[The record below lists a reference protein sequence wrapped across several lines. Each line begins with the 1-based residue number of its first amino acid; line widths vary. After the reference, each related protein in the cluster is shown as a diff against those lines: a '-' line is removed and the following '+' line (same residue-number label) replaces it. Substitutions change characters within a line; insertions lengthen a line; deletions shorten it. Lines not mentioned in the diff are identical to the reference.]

1 MVFTLPRLLSALLP
15 ALLFALA
22 PPAVHAED
30 LKLALSAAPVQ
41 LDPHFYNHTPSINV
55 DDHMFE
61 GLTGMDANH
70 KIVPRLA
77 DSWSMVNSLTW
88 EFKLHKGVKFHDGTP
103 MTAEDVIWSLDRPAT
118 IVNSPSKFDIY
129 TKAIILKKIIDPW
142 TVRLTTREPYP
153 LMLQDLASVM
163 IVSKAAT
170 QGLASEDFA
179 SGKGMAGTGP
189 YKFVRY
195 VRDDHIELARNDA
208 YWGKT
213 PGQWNKI
220 TLRFIPNGSTRLA
233 ALLAGDVQGIDN
245 VPTPDLAR
253 VRADPGLTMLSK
265 SSSRL
270 IYLYVDTVRPV
281 SPFVTDKDGK
291 PLAKN
296 PLQDPRVRAAISM
309 AINRE
314 AIRDRVME
322 GLSEPTN
329 NLVNASFG
337 GFNPALKV
345 VRYDPDGARKLLAA
359 AGYPQGFGLTIHT
372 PNNRYVNDEKITQTV
387 AQMLSRV
394 GIVTKV
400 EGLPFALYSSRGLK
414 AEYSAGLLGWAAQ
427 SGEAS
432 HPLRALAS
440 CPDPA
445 KGLGTFNWLGYCN
458 PKLTTMLAQAMTTL
472 DEQPRNGL
480 LAQAGALVVNDG
492 GVIPLHQQV
501 TTWAMKKG
509 ISYVPRTD
517 EKTHGYEFSTAPPA
531 VAAR

>member
-1 MVFTLPRLLSALLP
+1 MVVTLPRLLSSLLLAAALLP
-15 ALLFALA
+15 AAQA
-22 PPAVHAED
+22 DD
-30 LKLALSAAPVQ
+30 LKLALSTAPVQ
-41 LDPHFYNHTPSINV
+41 LDPHFYNHTPSISV
-55 DDHMFE
+55 DDHVFE
-61 GLTGMDANH
+61 GLATMDANQ
-70 KIVPRLA
+70 KVLPRLA
-77 DSWSMVNSLTW
+77 ESWTLVNSLTW
-88 EFKLHKGVKFHDGTP
+88 EFKLRKGVKFHDGTP
-103 MTAEDVIWSLDRPAT
+103 FTAEDVIWSLDRPAT

-129 TKAIILKKIIDPW
+129 TKAIILKKVIDPW

-153 LMLQDLASVM
+153 LMLQDLCSVM

-179 SGKGMAGTGP
+179 SGKGMVGTGP

-195 VRDDHIELARNDA
+195 VRDDHIEFVRNDS

-220 TLRFIPNGSTRLA
+220 TLRFVPNGATRLA
-233 ALLAGDVQGIDN
+233 ALLSGDVQGIDN

-253 VRADPGLTMLSK
+253 VRSDPGLTMLTKTSN
-265 SSSRL
+265 RL

-291 PLAKN
+291 PLAAN
-296 PLQDPRVRAAISM
+296 PLRDPRVRTAISM

-329 NLVNASFG
+329 NLVIASFG
-337 GFNPALKV
+337 GHNAALKV
-345 VRYDPDGARKLLAA
+345 VKYDPEGARKLLAA

-372 PNNRYVNDEKITQTV
+372 PNNRYINDEKITQTV
-387 AQMLSRV
+387 AQMLSRA
-394 GIVTKV
+394 GIATKV
-400 EGLPFALYSSRGLK
+400 ESLPFALYSSRGVK
-414 AEYSAGLLGWAAQ
+414 AEYSAGLLGWGAQ

-432 HPLRALAS
+432 HPLRALGS

-458 PKLTTMLAQAMTTL
+458 PKALELLGRALYTLDDQQRNAMLAEAS
-472 DEQPRNGL
+472 
-480 LAQAGALVVNDG
+480 ALVVNDG

-501 TTWAMKKG
+501 ASWAMKKG
-509 ISYVPRTD
+509 LSYVPRTD
-517 EKTHGYEFSTAPPA
+517 EKTHGYEFSVAPPA